1 MPTGR
6 TASTRRTGRTGRAGR
21 LLRSTAARSYDP
33 DLDIDWSAPLAESKG
48 FIPEHR
54 CSLYGTALWEQLSPQ
69 QRLELRKH
77 EAASLLGVGIW
88 FESLLM
94 RMLGKLACHGDPA
107 SRHVQYILA
116 EIAEECRHSIMFGRV
131 IERMGT
137 PVYGPSRHARAMG
150 DLLFAAARGP
160 ALWGAILI
168 GEEITDRLQREMVN
182 DETIQPLARMV
193 NRIHIMEE
201 ARHIGF
207 ARAELSRRAAQLPR
221 AQLPFQRLLL
231 ARTGL
236 ILTRSLISPDVYRS
250 VGLDP
255 QRSTPGRA
263 GQPPPSADHPVR
275 RREDHGLPP
284 RRRPGRATRR
294 CTYGAN
300 PFLPGNPPGKKGDP
314 MTHPILRQVHDP
326 RPGVLKVPTSTGAA
340 SGATGL
346 CPIRGKADLPPAAAL
361 VTDGDSMPGLACAR
375 RLAADGAVATI
386 RGTGGRR

>member
-1 MPTGR
+1 MGAEMLAGHEQAGRARGRDRAHRANREHRADRER
-6 TASTRRTGRTGRAGR
+6 TAER

-33 DLDIDWSAPLAESKG
+33 DLDIDWSAPLAEGKG
-48 FIPEHR
+48 FLPEHR

-94 RMLGKLACHGDPA
+94 RMLAKLACHGDPA

-116 EIAEECRHSIMFGRV
+116 EIAEECRHSIMFARV

-137 PVYGPSRHARAMG
+137 PVYGPSGHARAMG

-168 GEEITDRLQREMVN
+168 GEEITDRFQREMMD

-207 ARAELSRRAAQLPR
+207 ARAELIRRAAKLPR
-221 AQLPFQRLLL
+221 AELPFQRLLL
-231 ARTGL
+231 ARTGF

-255 QRSTPGRA
+255 RMARRA
-263 GQPPPSADHPVR
+263 A
-275 RREDHGLPP
+275 L
-284 RRRPGRATRR
+284 
-294 CTYGAN
+294 AN
-300 PFLPGNPPGKKGDP
+300 PCHQQTIRFGGEKIMAFLD
-314 MTHPILRQVHDP
+314 D
-326 RPGVLKVPTSTGAA
+326 A
-340 SGATGL
+340 GL
-346 CPIRGKADLPPAAAL
+346 VGPPAMHL
-361 VTDGDSMPGLACAR
+361 WRKSFLAGSPAR
-375 RLAADGAVATI
+375 SEI
-386 RGTGGRR
+386 R

>member
-1 MPTGR
+1 MGAETLAGHEPGGR
-6 TASTRRTGRTGRAGR
+6 AHGQDRARRADREHREDRERTAGR

-33 DLDIDWSAPLAESKG
+33 DLDIDWSAPLADNKG

-54 CSLYGTALWEQLSPQ
+54 CSLYGTALWDQLSPQ

-107 SRHVQYILA
+107 SRHVQYTLA
-116 EIAEECRHSIMFGRV
+116 EIAEECRHSIMFARV

-137 PVYGPSRHARAMG
+137 PVYSPPRHARALG

-193 NRIHIMEE
+193 SRIHIMEE

-207 ARAELSRRAAQLPR
+207 ARAELSRRAAQLPH

-255 QRSTPGRA
+255 QAAHRA
-263 GQPPPSADHPVR
+263 A
-275 RREDHGLPP
+275 L
-284 RRRPGRATRR
+284 
-294 CTYGAN
+294 AN
-300 PFLPGNPPGKKGDP
+300 PPHQQTIRFGGEKIMAFL
-314 MTHPILRQVHDP
+314 HD
-326 RPGVLKVPTSTGAA
+326 A
-340 SGATGL
+340 GL
-346 CPIRGKADLPPAAAL
+346 VGPPAMHL
-361 VTDGDSMPGLACAR
+361 WRKSFLA
-375 RLAADGAVATI
+375 G
-386 RGTGGRR
+386 

>member
-1 MPTGR
+1 MGAEMLAGHEPGRRAHGQNHEHRAERER
-6 TASTRRTGRTGRAGR
+6 TAER

-54 CSLYGTALWEQLSPQ
+54 CSLYGTALWQQLSPQ

-107 SRHVQYILA
+107 SRHVQYTLA
-116 EIAEECRHSIMFGRV
+116 EIAEECRHSIMFARV

-137 PVYGPSRHARAMG
+137 PVYGPPRHARALG

-168 GEEITDRLQREMVN
+168 GEEITDRFQREMVN

-193 NRIHIMEE
+193 SRIHIMEE

-207 ARAELSRRAAQLPR
+207 ARAELTRRAANLPR

-231 ARTGL
+231 AHTGL
-236 ILTRSLISPDVYRS
+236 ILSRSLISPHVYRS

-255 QRSTPGRA
+255 RQHAGPRLPTPAISRRSGLAARRSWRSSTTPAWSG
-263 GQPPPSADHPVR
+263 G
-275 RREDHGLPP
+275 
-284 RRRPGRATRR
+284 PG
-294 CTYGAN
+294 CTCGAS
-300 PFLPGNPPGKKGDP
+300 PFLPGNLPGARRSD
-314 MTHPILRQVHDP
+314 DP
-326 RPGVLKVPTSTGAA
+326 RDPASAA
-340 SGATGL
+340 RPAG
-346 CPIRGKADLPPAAAL
+346 RG
-361 VTDGDSMPGLACAR
+361 S
-375 RLAADGAVATI
+375 
-386 RGTGGRR
+386 